1 MDTKGFLGVG
11 LKFPLQIDKKSGKL
25 ALSRYEDNIKENI
38 EIILRTF
45 PNERVMRPDFGY
57 DASGVLF
64 RGGSAVSMFPTY
76 QLVEQ
81 LTIQEPRIK
90 DVSADIE
97 LSGEDN
103 NYLII
108 TIEYTVRDTNNRYS
122 HVYPY
127 YMTEGNKEVSIV

>member
-25 ALSRYEDNIKENI
+25 ALSRYEENI
-38 EIILRTF
+38 RENIGIILRTY
-45 PNERVMRPDFGY
+45 PGERVMRAGFGY
-57 DASGVLF
+57 NSSGILF
-64 RGGSAVSMFPTY
+64 RGGTAVSAFPNQ

-90 DVSADIE
+90 DISVDIE

-103 NYLII
+103 NYLLIK
-108 TIEYTVRDTNNRYS
+108 IEYTVRDTNNRYS

-127 YMTEGNKEVSIV
+127 YMTEGNKEVSII